1 MKRSKIKVK
10 YAVAKTAHR
19 LKHEFALAALI
30 VLADGVIK
38 AVMEADWLTGAV
50 KSVVI
55 VTITALGVS
64 E

>member
-1 MKRSKIKVK
+1 VAKKLKLK
-10 YAVAKTAHR
+10 HAVVKTAHR

-38 AVMEADWLTGAV
+38 AVMEADWMTGAV
-50 KSVVI
+50 KSAAI